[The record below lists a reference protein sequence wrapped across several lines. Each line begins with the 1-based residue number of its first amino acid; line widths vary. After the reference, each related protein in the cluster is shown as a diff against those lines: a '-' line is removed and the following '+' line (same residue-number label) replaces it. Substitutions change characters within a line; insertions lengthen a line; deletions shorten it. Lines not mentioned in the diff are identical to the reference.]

1 MSRKRPRLDGAGV
14 DERNPDWSRACV
26 LDNGMIT
33 PKVNRAGMDRRGI
46 PNPAAATENLY
57 ALNTLQQ
64 RQDSPCN
71 DTILKYSLQA
81 WMSYLPDEVYNN
93 IYVGDVP
100 GEETDFS
107 IFVSDEDFEARLST
121 RWPQDHDMYINMK
134 QSPYFFW
141 PINTGDNHYV
151 TLIMVLGINGTKA
164 QERLRALEDQR
175 RIHDPTLEM
184 PVPWEEVVQW
194 SIVDPKRGHLNA
206 EGKEQNQ
213 RERDR
218 HVLRIQHVKKRVRRI
233 LSHGGIKWL
242 KETEYMSTVE
252 EPKFSLPWIPPQLD
266 EWSSGFRSFAL
277 IKKQCEVVLD
287 LHCGEEIWLETY
299 FWQSAMGYFNP
310 HATRHEMMGLLAVG
324 CIRDMNWQARI
335 AIEPVHLLDG
345 INGQQGFPARLLRPT
360 AEITTYTPQV
370 QLDGTDQM
378 RVSRGSPVNI
388 LHHPVYYQRKK
399 QTGFKEP
406 QGH

>member
-26 LDNGMIT
+26 LDNGLINPKIT
-33 PKVNRAGMDRRGI
+33 RAGVDRKGI
-46 PNPAAATENLY
+46 PDPFAATENLY

-100 GEETDFS
+100 GEEVDFS
-107 IFVSDEDFEARLST
+107 MSVKDAQFEANLPR
-121 RWPQDHDMYINMK
+121 RWPHDHDMYTYMK

-151 TLIMVLGINGTKA
+151 TLIMVLGVNGEKA
-164 QERLRALEDQR
+164 QKRVKALEDPR
-175 RIHDPTLEM
+175 RIHDPTLEV

-194 SIVDPKRGHLNA
+194 SIVDPKRGRLDA
-206 EGKEQNQ
+206 KGKEQNQ
-213 RERDR
+213 DEKDE
-218 HVLRIQHVKKRVRRI
+218 HLRRVQHVKKRVRRI
-233 LSHGGIKWL
+233 LKHGGIKWL
-242 KETEYMSTVE
+242 NDTEYME
-252 EPKFSLPWIPPQLD
+252 AIDEPKFALPWVPPQSD
-266 EWSSGFRSFAL
+266 DWSSGLRSFAL

-287 LHCGEEIWLETY
+287 FHCAEEIWIEEF
-299 FWQSAMGYFNP
+299 FWQSAGGYFNP
-310 HATRHEMMGLLAVG
+310 HATRHEMMGLLATS

-360 AEITTYTPQV
+360 AEVTEYTPQIELNGPEKMHV
-370 QLDGTDQM
+370 T
-378 RVSRGSPVNI
+378 RGSPVNI
-388 LHHPVYYQRKK
+388 LHNPVYHQRKR
-399 QTGFKEP
+399 
-406 QGH
+406 